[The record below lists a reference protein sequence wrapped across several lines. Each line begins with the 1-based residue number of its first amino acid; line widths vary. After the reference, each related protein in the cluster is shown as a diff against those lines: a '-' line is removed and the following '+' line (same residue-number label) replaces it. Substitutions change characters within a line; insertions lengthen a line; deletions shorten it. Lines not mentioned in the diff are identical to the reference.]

1 MPGHS
6 SRNVSPKDDRYAA
19 DPPVSPA
26 RCVAVDGRPSSVYD
40 RRKPGKAST
49 MARILGPSAG
59 YWLRALKAFVV
70 LGGIFIAVGL
80 AHWLYYL
87 ATR

>member
-1 MPGHS
+1 
-6 SRNVSPKDDRYAA
+6 
-19 DPPVSPA
+19 
-26 RCVAVDGRPSSVYD
+26 
-40 RRKPGKAST
+40 
-49 MARILGPSAG
+49 MARIPGPSAG